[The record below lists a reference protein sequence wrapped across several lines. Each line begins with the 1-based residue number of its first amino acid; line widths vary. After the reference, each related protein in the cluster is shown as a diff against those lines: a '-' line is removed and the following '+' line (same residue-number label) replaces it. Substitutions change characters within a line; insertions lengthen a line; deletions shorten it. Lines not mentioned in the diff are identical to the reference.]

1 MAESIFNFFHEIG
14 FQVNFMQNTGL
25 HLCICGSCPFF
36 DANQLEQILQPNFAV
51 SIQNNC
57 NLMTIRHY
65 TNELKI
71 NMMKNVQVLVV
82 GDVNGTFQMIYM
94 DIAK

>member
-1 MAESIFNFFHEIG
+1 
-14 FQVNFMQNTGL
+14 MQNTGL

-71 NMMKNVQVLVV
+71 KMMENVQVLVI

>member
-1 MAESIFNFFHEIG
+1 
-14 FQVNFMQNTGL
+14 MQNTGL
-25 HLCICGSCPFF
+25 HLSICGSCPFF
-36 DANQLEQILQPNFAV
+36 DPNQLEQILQPNFDV
-51 SIQNNC
+51 RIQNNC

-71 NMMKNVQVLVV
+71 KMMENVQVLVV

-94 DIAK
+94 DKTK